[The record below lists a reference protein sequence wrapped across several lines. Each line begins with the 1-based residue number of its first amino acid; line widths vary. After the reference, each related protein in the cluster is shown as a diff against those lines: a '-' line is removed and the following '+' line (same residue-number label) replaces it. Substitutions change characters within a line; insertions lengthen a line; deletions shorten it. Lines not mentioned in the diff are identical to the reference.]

1 MRTDLLLL
9 AAELTRRGEAFAM
22 ATVVRRGAPTSS
34 HVGDGALI
42 TQRGAFH
49 GWLGGSC
56 TEPVVVRE
64 ALAALADGRSRLIA
78 LSPNPE
84 ADRRAGVDTFPMTC
98 HSGGTVEIYI
108 DPLLPPARLVVFGT
122 SPVAR
127 ALATLAKAMEFA
139 VVAVDPEADRTAFP
153 TADDVL
159 TTLDGTELRQLP
171 GLHGAH
177 VHAVVATMGQN
188 DEEALT
194 AALALEPFYVGV
206 VSSRKRFAELRTSV
220 GERGVAVRLLDA
232 VKAPA
237 GLDIGARRPEE
248 IALSILAEIVQYRQ
262 APALPKSSP
271 SRRAPHVPIAPETAE
286 TGLPVAPEPPAS
298 ETAIDP
304 VCGMTVTIA
313 TAKHVAEHAGRTYYF
328 CAGGCKSRFMANPER
343 YLAAP
348 AGAK

>member
-1 MRTDLLLL
+1 MRTELLLL
-9 AAELTRRGEAFAM
+9 ATEFSRRGEAFAL
-22 ATVVRRGAPTSS
+22 ATVVRRGGPTSS

-42 TQRGAFH
+42 TSSGAFH

-64 ALAALADGRSRLIA
+64 ALAALADGKSRLIG

-84 ADRRAGVDTFPMTC
+84 ADRRPGIDIFPMTC

-108 DPLLPPARLVVFGT
+108 DPLLPPARLVVFGI

-127 ALATLAKAMEFA
+127 ALARMAKAMEFA
-139 VVAVDPEADRTAFP
+139 VTAVDPDADRVAFP
-153 TADDVL
+153 AADEVL
-159 TTLDGTELRQLP
+159 TTLDVGQLRQRP
-171 GLHGAH
+171 GLHGPH

-188 DEEALT
+188 DEDAIT
-194 AALALEPFYVGV
+194 AALALSPFYVGV
-206 VSSRKRFAELRTSV
+206 VSSRTRFTELRQIL
-220 GERGVAVRLLDA
+220 GERGVDARTLDA

-248 IALSILAEIVQYRQ
+248 IAVSILAEIVQRHEAIGQ
-262 APALPKSSP
+262 QQSVGHAAHAPA
-271 SRRAPHVPIAPETAE
+271 ATGAAT
-286 TGLPVAPEPPAS
+286 TGLPIAVELAAS

-304 VCGMTVTIA
+304 VCGMTVKVA
-313 TAKHVAEHAGRTYYF
+313 NAKHVAEHDGRTYYF
-328 CAGGCKSRFMANPER
+328 CAGGCKSRFMANPEL
-343 YLAAP
+343 YLAAA